1 MNTRLLMI
9 ASALFTGLL
18 GLSLTFFPEELLSLY
33 GIAVVA
39 PLPKII
45 QLLGA
50 AYLGYAMMNWMAKG
64 QLFGGI
70 YGRPMAMGNMLHYFA
85 GAAALLKNYQP
96 LQHNGLYL
104 AVMGLYVLFAILFG
118 YLLFTSPKRVYSK

>member
-1 MNTRLLMI
+1 MNTRILLI

-18 GLSLTFFPEELLSLY
+18 GLGLTFLPEEALSLY

-39 PLPKII
+39 PLPKMV

-50 AYLGYAMMNWMAKG
+50 AYLGFAMMSWMAKG

-70 YGRPMAMGNMLHYFA
+70 YGRPMAMGNLLHYFA
-85 GAAALLKNYQP
+85 GAAALLKGMSMQKADP
-96 LQHNGLYL
+96 VYL
-104 AVMGLYVLFAILFG
+104 TVMGGYVLFAILFG
-118 YLLFTSPKRVYSK
+118 YMVFTSPKKAYSK